1 MLYVSTV
8 TVGLSKV
15 AGSIKRIKWKYHFEG
30 VNILVKTEWNFMI
43 YGKTKQNWERGE
55 VGEETS
61 LALDCGEAQR
71 QKKKKKMQ
79 EIVAFSLRRYKESH
93 SVEDIHLDISASAV
107 VSQNNL
113 INQVVSSDF

>member
-1 MLYVSTV
+1 
-8 TVGLSKV
+8 
-15 AGSIKRIKWKYHFEG
+15 
-30 VNILVKTEWNFMI
+30 
-43 YGKTKQNWERGE
+43 
-55 VGEETS
+55 
-61 LALDCGEAQR
+61 
-71 QKKKKKMQ
+71 MQ